1 MRTKKDLI
9 LLVLCS
15 LILIFIHYGLKN
27 RDIKVKNKFYN
38 EMVLS
43 AKNMEKLTNEIKAE
57 KIRRGIFID
66 KNIDKNLTG
75 LMGEEWSGISTTL
88 GNEEAKRTSINPDF
102 SALIVKNLKEL
113 KLKEGDVVVANMSS
127 SFPALNLA
135 LISALDTL
143 KLKGVLINSVG
154 SSNYGGNLEEFD
166 YLDMENHLYKKG
178 LIKNRS
184 EAFSFG
190 GINDIGKEFEESTK
204 ERIKDKNQEY
214 GLKFFYEEELNKNLE
229 ERYRYYQE
237 KSGGKIG
244 AFVNVGGNLLSLGR
258 NADIVVNTKVL
269 LNKEKNLN
277 VKGGLVGKFLE
288 DNKPVLYLLNIKGI
302 ALANGILIDPVPFPE
317 IGTSQVYY
325 EKQTNLSYNIAIVII
340 FLLFVG
346 KILFVNKKFKKVE
359 NIEKTQITSVIL
371 LRKICFFIK

>member
-1 MRTKKDLI
+1 MRAKKDLV

-88 GNEEAKRTSINPDF
+88 GNEEAKRTSVNPDF

-214 GLKFFYEEELNKNLE
+214 GLKFFYEEELDKNLE

-244 AFVNVGGNLLSLGR
+244 AFVNVGGNLLSLGK
-258 NADIVVNTKVL
+258 NADIVINTKVL

-325 EKQTNLSYNIAIVII
+325 EKQTNLPYNIAIVII

-359 NIEKTQITSVIL
+359 NIEK
-371 LRKICFFIK
+371 K